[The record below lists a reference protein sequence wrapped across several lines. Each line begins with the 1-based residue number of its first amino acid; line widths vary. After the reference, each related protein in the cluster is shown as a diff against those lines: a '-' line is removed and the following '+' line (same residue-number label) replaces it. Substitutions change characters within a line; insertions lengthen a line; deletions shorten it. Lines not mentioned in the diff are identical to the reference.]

1 MKHKIK
7 TAAFLLGVVG
17 ASVVRGD
24 TLILENHRELTGEV
38 TKSDSEYIV
47 KLKSGIVT
55 RIAIEDVVRW
65 DKDDAPAAPAGGGAP
80 APAASPAPAMEP
92 VQLRPKMD
100 PRIVLAKSSQSL
112 GLGLNAF
119 KAGDPVAAYENFLD
133 SYQVLKSNGV
143 PIDPNNPLHY
153 TLLACL
159 GASCVANQ
167 DFPHAALY
175 LSAASAS
182 KLHDP
187 SVPLN
192 QDIVDYVQHV
202 NALRVVKNLT
212 GEVYIHLRNA
222 LQMSHPGKKQWGGR
236 WLPREEANQL
246 EMLFKAE
253 VARWKL
259 SAAFV
264 EIVFQHLFVA
274 TEVFDRR
281 SKNVDFQFV
290 AWNLVIFKYSQFRR
304 KDAEANFAQAKSQAL
319 FGNSGG
325 TGLAAAQSSMFRATN
340 DYNAIK
346 DEPPKLKKQIDWPEW
361 PPFPP
366 AKPDVTAAAT
376 ALANGSSRFSV
387 TRSAVAVPV
396 APDLVLTSSAAVA
409 DATDIQTA
417 DATGVTRTGRVV
429 RKDTLLGLALVKLDG
444 KPLDY
449 LNLAQKVDG
458 HQFACW
464 AFPEVTVDKPVP
476 EALPTSASA
485 PRNATWAV
493 FVSRHPRLPGAAV
506 VDVSG
511 LLVGIALGERASES
525 SQVPAVPLDEV
536 RSFLGSDMPATPG
549 GRPDVTDILEL
560 RASH

>member
-212 GEVYIHLRNA
+212 PKLGILEDDEIP
-222 LQMSHPGKKQWGGR
+222 SHELEINVLGATVEYLGR
-236 WLPREEANQL
+236 DE
-246 EMLFKAE
+246 EML
-253 VARWKL
+253 
-259 SAAFV
+259 
-264 EIVFQHLFVA
+264 
-274 TEVFDRR
+274 
-281 SKNVDFQFV
+281 KND
-290 AWNLVIFKYSQFRR
+290 LYKR
-304 KDAEANFAQAKSQAL
+304 
-319 FGNSGG
+319 GG
-325 TGLAAAQSSMFRATN
+325 
-340 DYNAIK
+340 
-346 DEPPKLKKQIDWPEW
+346 
-361 PPFPP
+361 
-366 AKPDVTAAAT
+366 
-376 ALANGSSRFSV
+376 
-387 TRSAVAVPV
+387 
-396 APDLVLTSSAAVA
+396 
-409 DATDIQTA
+409 
-417 DATGVTRTGRVV
+417 
-429 RKDTLLGLALVKLDG
+429 
-444 KPLDY
+444 
-449 LNLAQKVDG
+449 
-458 HQFACW
+458 
-464 AFPEVTVDKPVP
+464 
-476 EALPTSASA
+476 
-485 PRNATWAV
+485 
-493 FVSRHPRLPGAAV
+493 
-506 VDVSG
+506 
-511 LLVGIALGERASES
+511 
-525 SQVPAVPLDEV
+525 
-536 RSFLGSDMPATPG
+536 
-549 GRPDVTDILEL
+549 
-560 RASH
+560 